1 MNGLAI
7 GFLAIEAVLLFTL
20 PRRWVVVPILAVACY
35 MPLGAGFDL
44 GPFNFYGARVVLSLA
59 FMRML
64 MFAEGPV
71 GGMNKLD
78 WAIIAW
84 SLVALLASLFYPD
97 VPATL
102 TNRAGAVFMA
112 CGPYFALRTYCTDQ
126 DDVVRLCR
134 SLALLLVPLSA
145 AMLYEKLTAT
155 NPFAEFGS
163 VSSVPEIR
171 NGTVRAQGAFSHSIL
186 AGSIGAACLPLMA
199 VLWRTHRLT
208 ARAGVAACLTMVFSS
223 GSSGPIMGTVFGTA
237 ALLIWRLREYTR
249 LMRWSAVAAYMGLA
263 AVMNAPAYYIISY
276 IDLTGSSTSWH
287 RAALIETTL
296 AHFSEW
302 WLAGTSYTR
311 HWMAYGV
318 GWSGNHIDIT
328 NYYIRM
334 AVDGG
339 LPLMLA
345 FIVVLAHGFSLAGNA
360 VYAHKGTSGQD
371 RFLPWALGASL
382 FAHASNFISVSYF
395 DQSVMFLYMTLAA
408 ISAASRP
415 VPDTTDT
422 TAVSVKQSQ
431 PWQKHKSVV
440 RPKNSLTL

>member
-64 MFAEGPV
+64 VYGERPA

-84 SLVALLASLFYPD
+84 SLVAVLASLFHPD

-112 CGPYFALRTYCTDQ
+112 CGPYFTLRTYCTDQ
-126 DDVVRLCR
+126 SDAVRLCR
-134 SLALLLVPLSA
+134 SLALLLVPLSL

-163 VSSVPEIR
+163 VSSMPEIR

-199 VLWRTHRLT
+199 ALWRPHRLT
-208 ARAGVAACLTMVFSS
+208 AKVGVAACFTMVFSS
-223 GSSGPIMGTVFGTA
+223 GSSGPIMGTVFGIA
-237 ALLIWRLREYTR
+237 ALLIWRLRKYTR
-249 LMRWSAVAAYMGLA
+249 LIRWSAVAAYLGLA

-296 AHFSEW
+296 THFSEW

-334 AVDGG
+334 GVDGG

-345 FIVVLAHGFSLAGNA
+345 FIVVLASGFSLAGNA
-360 VYAHKGTSGQD
+360 VYAHKGPPDQD
-371 RFLPWALGASL
+371 WFLPWALGASL

-395 DQSVMFLYMTLAA
+395 DQSVMFLYMSLAA
-408 ISAASRP
+408 ISAASRRAQA
-415 VPDTTDT
+415 TTV
-422 TAVSVKQSQ
+422 ASAIAVKQAQ
-431 PWQKHKSVV
+431 PWQKHKAAVQ
-440 RPKNSLTL
+440 RRRSLTL